1 MFLYLNAIPS
11 NGTVEYRLNIKKP
24 KDGLKFQGDGK
35 NRFRLMLL
43 TFIICTACSIQGC
56 SGSKDLCSAYDSH
69 KSPRKSKTSMGMHSG
84 KKQKW
89 QNGK

>member
-1 MFLYLNAIPS
+1 ML
-11 NGTVEYRLNIKKP
+11 KKGF
-24 KDGLKFQGDGK
+24 KLI
-35 NRFRLMLL
+35 LI
-43 TFIICTACSIQGC
+43 TFIICTLYSIQSC

-69 KSPRKSKTSMGMHSG
+69 KSHRKSKTSMGMHSG

>member
-1 MFLYLNAIPS
+1 M
-11 NGTVEYRLNIKKP
+11 VEIRLNIKS
-24 KDGLKFQGDGK
+24 LKMDLNFREMVK
-35 NRFRLMLL
+35 NKFRLMLL
-43 TFIICTACSIQGC
+43 TFIIFTACSIQGC
-56 SGSKDLCSAYDSH
+56 SGSRDLCSAYDSH